1 MVHALYL
8 NKINE
13 LQKKK
18 FLYKCYITVR
28 KLIKS
33 FAIFVLLIS
42 NSFAEDISAVSEKLN
57 DFMSNIVPGEGI
69 TETSFDF
76 RNNHSPDFSIL
87 ATRELEKKD
96 SGNLFTQF
104 SLFNTEQQGDE
115 RIVANLGFGTR
126 SLSNDNNTMSGF
138 NAFLDYD
145 DKGNARGSIGAEA
158 RSAVLEFT
166 TNYYLGISDVKDEK
180 VLDGYDIRLA
190 SQIPYMHWA
199 KAFIDTYAWEGEDR
213 DDIEGTKMGSELLLS
228 PNVNLE
234 LAYDDKDLSGLED
247 EWYAKLMFF
256 HPPRQGPT
264 AQDGISDT
272 MWKEERDMSGE
283 LLTKVKRNNKIM
295 IEFKG
300 SSVISRT
307 D

>member
-1 MVHALYL
+1 MRTIIKLAL
-8 NKINE
+8 
-13 LQKKK
+13 
-18 FLYKCYITVR
+18 
-28 KLIKS
+28 
-33 FAIFVLLIS
+33 IFIFLIS
-42 NSFAEDISAVSEKLN
+42 SSTAEEIGAKISAKANE
-57 DFMSNIVPGEGI
+57 FMSNIIPGDGI
-69 TETSFDF
+69 TETSIDL
-76 RNNHSPDFSIL
+76 RENNDANFSIL

-96 SGNLFTQF
+96 NGNLFTQF
-104 SLFNTEQQGDE
+104 SLFTTEQNSDE
-115 RIVANLGFGTR
+115 RVIANLGFGRR
-126 SLSNDNNTMSGF
+126 SLSDDKSTMSGF

-145 DKGNARGSIGAEA
+145 DEGNSRVSAGAEI

-166 TNYYLGISDVKDEK
+166 TNYYLGINDTKNEK
-180 VLDGYDIRLA
+180 VLDGYDLRLA

-213 DDIEGTKMGSELLLS
+213 DDIEGTKLGSEFLLS
-228 PNVNLE
+228 PNFNLE
-234 LAYDDKDLSGLED
+234 LAFDDKDKAGLED

-256 HPPRQGPT
+256 HPPKEGPT

-300 SSVISRT
+300 SSTISRT